1 MAEVERDVKPDV
13 PYKIVNGDYDMVV
26 KAIPIK
32 AISSEQRV
40 MFDEQEA
47 NCKWYKSEIWL
58 S

>member
-1 MAEVERDVKPDV
+1 MAEVERDVQPNV

-47 NCKWYKSEIWL
+47 NCK
-58 S
+58 